1 MRSLSSVLVIG
12 IFLSGIAVAAAQNV
26 GRCQAYWH
34 ERNTLLK
41 EYRYCFKSPRAIH
54 YFGNGGC
61 VHTRIESIPFSSVDL
76 ERFREIRAMERAQ
89 NCSPRAAHRQSRQ
102 MPFASVRD

>member
-1 MRSLSSVLVIG
+1 MRVLYSVLVIG
-12 IFLSGIAVAAAQNV
+12 IFFSGTAVAAAQNI
-26 GRCQAYWH
+26 GRCQAYWN

-61 VHTRIESIPFSSVDL
+61 VHTRIENIPFSSVDL
-76 ERFREIRAMERAQ
+76 ERFREIRAMERVQ
-89 NCSPRAAHRQSRQ
+89 NCSRVTAAGQSRET
-102 MPFASVRD
+102 PFASAR